1 MLRIPLSSCLLLAAA
16 LLTGTP
22 AAYGTNEVTPA
33 VGTIKNSCAP
43 WDGPMLSAELIVS
56 RQISL
61 RVGIWRDGLN
71 KLHPDRTL
79 TFLAAPSQ
87 QARNGYLQVCA
98 NNKPCQQV
106 DGSLTVGAF
115 ERGKSLSGTI
125 TWSDPDKPDV
135 ENTLPFATDWQDF
148 PALCG

>member
-1 MLRIPLSSCLLLAAA
+1 MRRPSLSSCLLLTVT
-16 LLTGTP
+16 LLVASPTAYGAEKATP
-22 AAYGTNEVTPA
+22 AA
-33 VGTIKNSCAP
+33 GTIKASCAP
-43 WDGPMLSAELIVS
+43 WDGPMLSAEIVVS
-56 RQISL
+56 RQVSL
-61 RVGIWRDGLN
+61 HVGIWRDGLN
-71 KLHPDRTL
+71 KLLPDRTL

-106 DGSLTVGAF
+106 EGSLTVGAF

-135 ENTLPFATDWQDF
+135 ETTLPFTTDWQDF